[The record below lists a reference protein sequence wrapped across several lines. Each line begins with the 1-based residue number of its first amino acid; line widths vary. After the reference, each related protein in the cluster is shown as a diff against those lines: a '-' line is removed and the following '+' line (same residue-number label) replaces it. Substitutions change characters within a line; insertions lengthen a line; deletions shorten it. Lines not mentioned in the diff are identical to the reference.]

1 MKYLDDMST
10 YSFDRNWID
19 LGSILF
25 RNHSRQLLSRRGQ
38 LLRSW
43 YWYHQSLPRMGVS
56 TIFALRDLR
65 AEPFSETHH
74 SSSLYVC
81 VSSWQRKSPA
91 EQAKTRL
98 EYEAKQ
104 AKEKLESA
112 VSTK

>member
-1 MKYLDDMST
+1 MSST
-10 YSFDRNWID
+10 LFTFTCSFDRDWID
-19 LGSILF
+19 LGPILF

-38 LLRSW
+38 LLCSW
-43 YWYHQSLPRMGVS
+43 NWYHQSLPRMGVS
-56 TIFALRDLR
+56 TIFSLCELR
-65 AEPFSETHH
+65 AQPSSETNHFV
-74 SSSLYVC
+74 SFRVSF
-81 VSSWQRKSPA
+81 SSWQRKSPA